1 MNVPETKHAWTL
13 LLRSEKPLLCLAK
26 EATPDEETSAL
37 ALANV
42 LKSLGKEPAIACERD
57 LDAKSL
63 SLLSKQDNI
72 SIISSLSDM
81 RTSWIEIPIEK
92 TGIKEI
98 WYENTKETLKIHLIP
113 KHGTWKASDI
123 RFTSSGSKYDT
134 LITFGTTHAGQLTP
148 LFDMHED
155 ALHTLPLINIDYR
168 LENDGF
174 GTVNV
179 LSLAAT
185 SCAEV
190 TTSLIQAAG
199 DKPLT
204 SENATL
210 LLFGMMA
217 ATRGFQNPRTT
228 PKTLETAGFLMQSG
242 AEQEKIADTLYR
254 TKTVPFLKLLG
265 KALINL
271 KHEPKH
277 KLAYTTLKE
286 EIQELSD
293 DQLEQNLKTC
303 MDEVTGTSPDV
314 CIFVLFKPHSN
325 GTLVYTLTK
334 QPFRAD
340 EASAHLIGAASAT
353 WATSFVK
360 HALTEDTIQSVL
372 KPMRDYIGNVIK
384 LS

>member
-1 MNVPETKHAWTL
+1 
-13 LLRSEKPLLCLAK
+13 LCLAK